1 MAGFRTKLG
10 SHGVSYGRRSTSIFP
25 ACMVYSLT
33 QTMFLYLLLF
43 IQLLTTY
50 PSSHQFFGR
59 QQWHNLQECM
69 YNYIFLC
76 MYTVTIFRRM
86 YFCEFIMFH
95 WQSTWKRLI
104 GVPLQPRVATSMFSS
119 LSCQRACDY
128 RIKSWLQ
135 PHIRNR
141 DILHFLSW
149 PVNHKIIVDSSLF
162 IVDGCFVNGYWWL
175 MFVSHSSLARRKA
188 TNIPPAVFTLLQQR
202 KPLRSLWPTLK
213 ARIVPIIDPN
223 VPTKAFTHETFV
235 YLEA

>member
-1 MAGFRTKLG
+1 MGKTVMVVSENIRDVNDFEIGCCWLGKLLDQGSHIKCNFQRMAGFRTKLS

-33 QTMFLYLLLF
+33 ETMFLYLLLF

-59 QQWHNLQECM
+59 QQWNNLQECM

-104 GVPLQPRVATSMFSS
+104 GVPLQPRVATSMFS
-119 LSCQRACDY
+119 
-128 RIKSWLQ
+128 
-135 PHIRNR
+135 
-141 DILHFLSW
+141 
-149 PVNHKIIVDSSLF
+149 
-162 IVDGCFVNGYWWL
+162 
-175 MFVSHSSLARRKA
+175 
-188 TNIPPAVFTLLQQR
+188 
-202 KPLRSLWPTLK
+202 
-213 ARIVPIIDPN
+213 
-223 VPTKAFTHETFV
+223 
-235 YLEA
+235 